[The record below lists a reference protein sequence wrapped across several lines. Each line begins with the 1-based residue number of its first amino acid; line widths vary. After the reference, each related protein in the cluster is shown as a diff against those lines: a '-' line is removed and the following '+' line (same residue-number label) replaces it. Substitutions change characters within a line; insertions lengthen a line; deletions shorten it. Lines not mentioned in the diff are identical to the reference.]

1 MSMRTTARTGVSV
14 SHQFRD
20 PVTSCRDTA
29 VLLPQAIWRSRSP
42 LRFPPVRAPK
52 LVASLGAIAFSF
64 TLSGCVSVPRDSG
77 LSDVAKTVSD
87 RTGHSVKWNAHDAI
101 VPSSDDTI
109 TPLLQGELTAD
120 GAVGIAF
127 ANNRD
132 LQATLEELG
141 TARADLLQ
149 ASQVRNPIF
158 DGEFRFPGSPAKPF
172 ELSVM
177 QTLLDLIQLPAR
189 RNLGAAAFEATKTRI
204 SGAVIN
210 FAAEVRLDFYELQA
224 AQQVLARQSTI
235 TEAAR
240 VSAEISARQHVA
252 GNISDLDLENE
263 QAVYEQAKVD
273 LARSQLGAL
282 NARERLVMDLGLTK
296 NDSHWIVQTEFAAIP
311 QTEVP
316 IEDLENT
323 ALSRRADIAVA
334 RAQLEAARRM
344 LPIARA
350 SAFGDL
356 AVGIHRDREADGA
369 KTTGPGLTVPI
380 PIFNR
385 GAAARS
391 RADATL
397 RQSQQRLEALL
408 TSARSEVR
416 TAHERLIEARSRA
429 AYLRDVVVPRRQR
442 IVSLTQLEYNSMHR
456 GVFEL
461 IQTRQNLARAER
473 ELVMAQ
479 RDYWVA
485 RTEMDRALDGGGSFS
500 VRPEMPSMRRTDL
513 DSTVNLSQSKAALP

>member
-1 MSMRTTARTGVSV
+1 MSMRATAQTGVSV
-14 SHQFRD
+14 PHQFRD
-20 PVTSCRDTA
+20 PVTRCRDTA
-29 VLLPQAIWRSRSP
+29 VSLPKAIWRG
-42 LRFPPVRAPK
+42 RFRPINAPK

-64 TLSGCVSVPRDSG
+64 TLGGCVSVPRDSG
-77 LSDVAKTVSD
+77 LSDVTRTVSE
-87 RTGHSVKWNAHDAI
+87 RTGQSVKWNDHDAI
-101 VPSSDDTI
+101 APSSDDAI

-120 GAVGIAF
+120 RAVGIAF

-141 TARADLLQ
+141 IARADLLQ
-149 ASQVRNPIF
+149 ASQVRNPVF
-158 DGEFRFPGSPAKPF
+158 DGELRFPGSPAKPF
-172 ELSVM
+172 ELSVT

-189 RNLGAAAFEATKTRI
+189 RRLGAATFEATKARV
-204 SGAVIN
+204 SGAVVN
-210 FAAEVRLDFYELQA
+210 FAADVRSDFYELQA
-224 AQQVLARQSTI
+224 AQQVLARQSTM

-240 VSAEISARQHVA
+240 ISGEISSRQHAA

-273 LARSQLGAL
+273 LARSQLTAL
-282 NARERLVMDLGLTK
+282 NARERLVMEMGLTK
-296 NDSHWIVQTEFAAIP
+296 NDSNWKIQPEFAAIP
-311 QTEVP
+311 EAETL
-316 IEDLENT
+316 IEDLEKT
-323 ALSRRADIAVA
+323 ALSRRVDIAVA
-334 RAQLEAARRM
+334 RAQLDTARGA
-344 LPIARA
+344 LPIAKA

-356 AVGIHRDREADGA
+356 SAGIHHDRDVDGA
-369 KTTGPGLTVPI
+369 KTTGPSVSVPI

-391 RADATL
+391 RAEATV

-429 AYLRDVVVPRRQR
+429 GYLRDVVVPRRQR

-461 IQTRQNLARAER
+461 IQARQNLARAER

-485 RTEMDRALDGGGSFS
+485 HTEMDRALDGGASFS
-500 VRPEMPSMRRTDL
+500 VRPERPSTRRTDL
-513 DSTVNLSQSKAALP
+513 DRTMNMPQSKAALP